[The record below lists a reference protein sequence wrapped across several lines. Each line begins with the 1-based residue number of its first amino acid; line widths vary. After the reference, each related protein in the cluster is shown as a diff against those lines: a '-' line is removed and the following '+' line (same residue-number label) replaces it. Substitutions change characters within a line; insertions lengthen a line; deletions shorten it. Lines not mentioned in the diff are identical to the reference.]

1 MEASLYWLLIT
12 FLITAAAG
20 IAQGLTGFGFAL
32 IAMPLLGASL
42 GMKSAVVVVVILSLL
57 TNIAILAPVR
67 RHVQLGGMWLLI
79 GSSFAAVPLGA
90 WLLAVAPAA
99 VLKLA
104 AGLLVCAFAIIQL
117 RGASFPIRG
126 TRLSYPLTGALSG
139 VLNGSI
145 SLSGPPVALFLSASG
160 MDKMRFRAN
169 LTFFALALNIVTVAV
184 YFGQGLLTVEVL
196 RGCLAGIPGMLA
208 GVVIGIS
215 LAGKVAES
223 AFKRLVLLFLTCSGM
238 WTLISGLMTL

>member
-1 MEASLYWLLIT
+1 MADAWYWIIMT

-42 GMKSAVVVVVILSLL
+42 GLQSAVVVVVILSLL
-57 TNIAILAPVR
+57 TNIAVLVPIR
-67 RHVQLGGMWLLI
+67 RHVQLGGMWVLI
-79 GSSFAAVPLGA
+79 LSSFAAVPLGA

-99 VLKLA
+99 ALKLA
-104 AGLLVCAFAIIQL
+104 AGLLVSVFAIIQL

-126 TRLSYPLTGALSG
+126 TRLSYLLTGALSG
-139 VLNGSI
+139 ALNGSI

-169 LTFFALALNIVTVAV
+169 LTLFALTLNIVTIAV
-184 YFGQGLLTVEVL
+184 YSGQGLLTADVL
-196 RGCLAGIPGMLA
+196 RGCLAGIPGMLV
-208 GVVIGIS
+208 GVAIGIA
-215 LAGKVAES
+215 LAGKVAEA
-223 AFKRLVLLFLTCSGM
+223 AFKRLILLFLSCSGL
-238 WTLISGLMTL
+238 WTLISGLLAL